1 MELFGLKRSCNF
13 GPMTGRHS
21 DTIVALATAQGISAI
36 AVIRLSGKDAITIT
50 DKVFKGRKLEDQP
63 THTIH
68 FGNLVDGEKIIDEVL
83 VSLFKEPNSFTK
95 ENAVE
100 ISCHG
105 SPVIVKEI
113 IKVLLKNGA
122 RIAEPGEFTK
132 RAFLNGRFDL
142 AQAEAVAD
150 LISAE
155 TDNARQAALNQMRG
169 GFSKEINHL
178 REELIHFASLIE
190 LELDFG
196 EEDVEFAGRDDLRQL
211 IVKIQSYISSLIQS
225 FDQGNVIKNG
235 IPTVIAGKPNAG
247 KSTLLNTLLNEEK
260 AIVSEIA
267 GTTRDVIED
276 EMVLGGINF
285 RFIDTAGLRET
296 QDVIEAIGVE
306 RTRER
311 MKKASLIIYLFDLSR
326 TSLTEIAQEDD
337 HLKHLGI
344 PYLKVGNKLDKAHPE
359 LVRQLESQDFIF
371 ISASQK
377 QNIQLLKDKIL
388 SFFQVRTVKTGDVL
402 VTNLRHYQNLVQ
414 TYESLERVLEGLS
427 TGVTGDFLAM
437 DIRQSLHYLGEITG
451 AITTDD
457 LLDNIFSKF
466 CIGK

>member
-1 MELFGLKRSCNF
+1 MQPAKY
-13 GPMTGRHS
+13 S

-36 AVIRLSGKDAITIT
+36 AVIRLSGSDAILIA
-50 DKVFKGRKLEDQP
+50 DKVFKGKKLRDQQS
-63 THTIH
+63 HTVH
-68 FGNLVDGEKIIDEVL
+68 FGNLADGDKVIDEVL
-83 VSLFKEPNSFTK
+83 VTVFKEPNSFTK
-95 ENAVE
+95 ENAIE

-122 RIAEPGEFTK
+122 RLAEPGEFTK
-132 RAFLNGRFDL
+132 RAFLHGRFDL

-150 LISAE
+150 LINAE

-169 GFSKEINHL
+169 GFSQEINHL

-196 EEDVEFAGRDDLRQL
+196 EEDVEFAKRDDLRQL
-211 IVKIQSYISSLIQS
+211 IIKIQSYLSSLIQS

-247 KSTLLNTLLNEEK
+247 KSTLLNTLLNEDK

-276 EMVLGGINF
+276 EMILGGINF

-311 MKKASLIIYLFDLSR
+311 MKKASLIIYLFDLSQ
-326 TSLTEIAQEDD
+326 TTLSEIGTEDQ
-337 HLKHLGI
+337 HLQLLGI
-344 PYLKVGNKLDKAHPE
+344 PYLKVGNKLDKADAD
-359 LVRQLESQDFIF
+359 LIRQLEAKDFIF

-377 QNIQLLKDKIL
+377 QNIQTLKDRIL
-388 SFFQVRTVKTGDVL
+388 SYFHVQTVKTGDVL
-402 VTNLRHYQNLVQ
+402 VTNLRHYQNLLQ
-414 TYESLERVLEGLS
+414 THQSLDRVLEGMT

-451 AITTDD
+451 QITTED